1 MGIMNRYLVRLFA
14 PIFIAALSVFLGI
27 LLMNQFLRLFALAMT
42 KGISIFWIASCFT
55 RLLPFLLSLAIP
67 MAYVVAL
74 FLVLGQLSEN
84 SEILALRA
92 CGFSFLETTWPF
104 LATAVAL
111 SGALLY
117 LNHKAGPDGF
127 RAFRG
132 QYEKAAAQISR
143 VVLEPGSFASVG
155 PWRLLAKKVDK
166 RTGALRGVYLA
177 QTEGSNAGLEIRAQ
191 TGRLWLDK
199 GRAIH
204 LELDDGVLQLPD
216 PDPAKYTAGRFVSDR
231 IDVPLAAAPASRDLD
246 IPEMSSPML
255 KRRLRDPKTTPQ
267 HHVEYTVELAVRSAA
282 ALSPLIFFWIA
293 APMGFALGR
302 RGRAANFAFSLG
314 LLFAYYGLI
323 ALGIGLGRRHG
334 SLAAV
339 APWLADAAGAAL
351 GAGMARRAFRI

>member
-1 MGIMNRYLVRLFA
+1 MGIMSRYLVRLFL
-14 PIFIAALSVFLGI
+14 PVFLAALGVFLGI

-42 KGISIFWIASCFT
+42 KGVSIFWILSCFT

-84 SEILALRA
+84 SEIMALRA

-104 LATAVAL
+104 LAAAVAL
-111 SGALLY
+111 SGVLFY

-127 RAFRG
+127 HAFRG
-132 QYEKAAAQISR
+132 QYDKAAAQISR
-143 VVLEPGSFASVG
+143 VVLEPDSFTGVG
-155 PWRLLAKKVDK
+155 PWRLLAKGVDR

-177 QTEGSNAGLEIRAQ
+177 QTSGANAGLEIRAK
-191 TGRLWLDK
+191 TGRLWIDK
-199 GRAIH
+199 GRAVH
-204 LELDDGVLQLPD
+204 LELDDGVLQLPN
-216 PDPAKYTAGRFVSDR
+216 PDPAKYTAGRFDSDR
-231 IDVPLAAAPASRDLD
+231 IDVPLAAAPAPRERD
-246 IPEMSSPML
+246 IPEIPSAML
-255 KRRLRDPKTTPQ
+255 RSLIRDPKTSPQ
-267 HHVEYTVELAVRSAA
+267 HHIEYTVELAVRSAA
-282 ALSPLIFFWIA
+282 AMSPLIFFWIA

-334 SLAAV
+334 ALASF
-339 APWLADAAGAAL
+339 APWMADAAGAAF
-351 GAGMARRAFRI
+351 GAGMTRRAFKI